1 VTAVH
6 ALLSLNGLPSGGAEA
21 ARRVSYVDL
30 IRLNAAV
37 VQ

>member
-1 VTAVH
+1 MTAVH
-6 ALLSLNGLPSGGAEA
+6 ALLSLNVPPAAAEA